1 MSYCTKF
8 SNLITVKIRLLH
20 VLQKFFFFS
29 ACPMDERRKTNQL
42 ILLWVGGQWMERST
56 TFEERR
62 HGHYCYSY
70 CTKGQER
77 KMH

>member
-8 SNLITVKIRLLH
+8 SNHITVKIRLLH
-20 VLQKFFFFS
+20 VLQV
-29 ACPMDERRKTNQL
+29 
-42 ILLWVGGQWMERST
+42 ILQWVSGQWMERST

-70 CTKGQER
+70 CTKEQER